1 MLVYPTVTKVIS
13 NAVDKLRERQAFL
26 QKEKDAAAFHRA
38 DELRAVAVARFTA
51 LKEELDAA
59 FAPLGEPLACQ
70 ISTSSP
76 DTAHYYLRQ
85 VAATGEHFS
94 YQPDPKTH
102 RQWVRFR
109 IEGERHTDI
118 IISFHCVEPT
128 AKGLMAASAFLQFVD
143 VVDGNRRP
151 ATETHPLGV
160 AHFRFSG
167 REDAK
172 NLAAKFG
179 DWLNATLAQ
188 GLAKWE
194 AQL

>member
-1 MLVYPTVTKVIS
+1 MPSYPNVLQVIS
-13 NAVDKLRERQAFL
+13 KAVDKLRDRQAFL

-38 DELRAVAVARFTA
+38 DELRAVAVTRFAA
-51 LKEELDAA
+51 LKEQLEAA
-59 FAPLGEPLACQ
+59 FAPLGEKLVCQ
-70 ISTSSP
+70 ISASGP

-85 VAATGEHFS
+85 VAATGEYFS

-102 RQWVRFR
+102 RQWVRLR

-143 VVDGNRRP
+143 IVDGNRRP
-151 ATETHPLGV
+151 ATETHPLGI

-167 REDAK
+167 REDPA

-179 DWLNATLAQ
+179 DWLNAVLAQ
-188 GLAKWE
+188 GLEKWE